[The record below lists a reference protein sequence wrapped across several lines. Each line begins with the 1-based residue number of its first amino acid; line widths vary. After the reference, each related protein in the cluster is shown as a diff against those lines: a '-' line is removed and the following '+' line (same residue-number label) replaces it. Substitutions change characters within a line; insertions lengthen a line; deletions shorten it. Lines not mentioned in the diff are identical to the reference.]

1 MTEKFFNLKK
11 SPRKSKEGKET
22 FHRFQFTAFLPE
34 SFEKYFAEGRSSGSF
49 SSDAFPLRINAT
61 VAKYCQNL

>member
-1 MTEKFFNLKK
+1 MKMEKKPVL
-11 SPRKSKEGKET
+11 SP
-22 FHRFQFTAFLPE
+22 FTAFLPE